1 MKIKIAIRL
10 FKEWNLN
17 INKSKTEFVEVYIA
31 EEHEK
36 MEEMKSG
43 VNVKRAELSRWNMLG
58 HILRSDERS
67 PAQVALCFVI

>member
-36 MEEMKSG
+36 MEAT
-43 VNVKRAELSRWNMLG
+43 KRK
-58 HILRSDERS
+58 
-67 PAQVALCFVI
+67 